1 MHGSLSRS
9 FHLEVLCLE
18 ALTNIRIS
26 DMPSGVRFVLD
37 KARDLVSKKN
47 LDPAEYGDDVG
58 KYIAGENAKEAVR
71 RFQSAYETAV
81 RAEDADRRGDA
92 RVAIDHWRELFGDYF
107 PAYG

>member
-1 MHGSLSRS
+1 
-9 FHLEVLCLE
+9 VLCLE

-81 RAEDADRRGDA
+81 RAEDADSAATRG
-92 RVAIDHWRELFGDYF
+92 WRSTIGVNCLATTSPPTAEG
-107 PAYG
+107 G